1 MVNVKSYIS
10 SGFFSTFLTIF
21 LPFVMIISLV
31 FLVRIATFTSKIG
44 ISFGE
49 MLQLYIYS
57 IPEIFFYTIPLSFV
71 AAISNL
77 LLRLSQEN
85 ELIALYALGMNAKQI
100 LRTLLR
106 LALLFTLLLG
116 TISLLAMPLSQ
127 QFYRAFEQEKKSDA
141 QINIVA
147 GELGQKFG
155 SYTIYVKEKKED
167 TFYDI
172 VIYNQLKKEN
182 EQFFSAQKGKLKHY
196 NGLLSLELYNGY
208 GYTYFEDR
216 LRQTEYKRLQVFDT
230 TQKRGFHFKPIEAY
244 WNDIL
249 ENPKLM
255 REMLFL
261 LFIALIPLL
270 SIYMIASFAMINPRY
285 QKSRS
290 FMIIFLTTLLLYFLA
305 TLLQKWGTPLLFIT
319 IVSAMLLLGQWL
331 FQKRVSRYF

>member
-1 MVNVKSYIS
+1 
-10 SGFFSTFLTIF
+10 
-21 LPFVMIISLV
+21 MIISLI
-31 FLVRIATFTSKIG
+31 FLVRISTLTSKIG

-49 MLQLYIYS
+49 ILQLYSYS
-57 IPEIFFYTIPLSFV
+57 IPDIFFYTIPLSFV

-100 LRTLLR
+100 LRTLLL

-116 TISLLAMPLSQ
+116 MLSLLAMPLSK
-127 QFYRAFEQEKKSDA
+127 QFYQSFTQEKKSDA
-141 QINIVA
+141 KINILA

-155 SYTIYVKEKKED
+155 SYTIYVKEKKGD

-172 VIYNQLKKEN
+172 VIYNQLKKDN
-182 EQFFSAQKGKLKHY
+182 EQFFSAQKGKLKRY
-196 NGLLSLELYNGY
+196 NGLLCLELYNGY

-230 TQKRGFHFKPIEAY
+230 TPKRAFHFQTIQNY
-244 WNDIL
+244 WSDIF
-249 ENPKLM
+249 EKPKLM

-270 SIYMIASFAMINPRY
+270 CIYMIASFTMINPRY

-290 FMIIFLTTLLLYFLA
+290 FMVIFLTTLLLYLLA
-305 TLLQKWGTPLLFIT
+305 TVLQKWGTPLLFIV
-319 IVSAMLLLGQWL
+319 IVTSMVVLGQWL
-331 FQKRVSRYF
+331 FTKRVSRYF